1 MYPVWGAQVR
11 FCFLKN
17 RQNPGDSKVLIGVL
31 STYGA
36 MEFSLRVLM
45 QVFFGDSRSQ
55 DTCRGE
61 AVVWFQ
67 FFFVR
72 VLPCRVYTW
81 SNSLESRDLSLSA
94 SLDLSLKKWALPKDV
109 EILLGHV
116 GLFPR
121 YLMAVTVI
129 CTLAVAVV
137 FFTSYNWL
145 LKPRIEGE
153 HNLPPLLHFT
163 KNVASHLVA
172 FRCRVE
178 CLSSPEPPA
187 QVLKRRQLNSLE
199 HQSVAVQP
207 CGTHEST

>member
-1 MYPVWGAQVR
+1 MRRCGFA
-11 FCFLKN
+11 FLKTD
-17 RQNPGDSKVLIGVL
+17 RILEIPRCWSVCCPLTVPWSSHWECSCKSFLVTAGRRILVVVRPSCG
-31 STYGA
+31 
-36 MEFSLRVLM
+36 FS
-45 QVFFGDSRSQ
+45 
-55 DTCRGE
+55 
-61 AVVWFQ
+61 